1 MKKILAGLISISVLL
16 ASQTI
21 FAEDLIEPTNINSSS
36 LKLGDIDGNGTV
48 DNLDLVLMSQFL
60 IKEIEPTYEE
70 EKNMDI
76 NINDVIDISDI
87 VLLKRLIM
95 GDEIETF
102 DNLKAMFNT
111 PKYALDFVPEYF
123 RVYGKVNDL
132 YLCYAPSMRRNCW
145 VIEKEYGEYKFYSAE
160 ESMISPL
167 GLYLV
172 SESEVYTL
180 DDAYENNLI
189 DIAKVYDLVPNR
201 FKENKWSYFS

>member
-1 MKKILAGLISISVLL
+1 
-16 ASQTI
+16 
-21 FAEDLIEPTNINSSS
+21 
-36 LKLGDIDGNGTV
+36 
-48 DNLDLVLMSQFL
+48 
-60 IKEIEPTYEE
+60 
-70 EKNMDI
+70 
-76 NINDVIDISDI
+76 
-87 VLLKRLIM
+87 
-95 GDEIETF
+95 
-102 DNLKAMFNT
+102 
-111 PKYALDFVPEYF
+111 
-123 RVYGKVNDL
+123 
-132 YLCYAPSMRRNCW
+132 MRRNCW